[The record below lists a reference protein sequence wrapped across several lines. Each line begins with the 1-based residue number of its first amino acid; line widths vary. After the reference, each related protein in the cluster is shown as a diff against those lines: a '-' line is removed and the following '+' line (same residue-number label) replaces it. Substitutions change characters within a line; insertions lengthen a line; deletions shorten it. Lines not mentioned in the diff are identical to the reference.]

1 MSQTG
6 FDGRAC
12 LASGSAPTSAMA
24 SYRVT
29 IAAGSLRLG
38 PVRTTGVALD
48 VPVSRVRAR
57 PLGRA
62 GSVVVDVDDSPLLL
76 NFSEH
81 HRSANYTG
89 VVRKARR
96 VVDAAVGR
104 RHRGRFLRAL
114 RGAQP

>member
-12 LASGSAPTSAMA
+12 VASGSAPTSTMV

-38 PVRTTGVALD
+38 PARTTGVALD

-57 PLGRA
+57 PLGRG
-62 GSVVVDVDDSPLLL
+62 GSVVVDVDDNPLLL

-81 HRSANYTG
+81 NASANYTG
-89 VVRKARR
+89 VARKARR
-96 VVDAAVGR
+96 VVDAARGR
-104 RHRGRFLRAL
+104 RHRNRFLRAL
-114 RGAQP
+114 RGVQP